1 MKFQATMPAPAG
13 ATGPDPIANPQDVT
27 EAMLLRLPER
37 RAAMDVPLLASYLA
51 LDAPPGQTATF
62 DVWCLDE
69 ETERAG
75 LAARKFYRLRT
86 GITLTAGQIVLLT
99 PSAAV
104 LAAPVPMG
112 TLYLRQTADTLT
124 GLGTVGALGV

>member
-1 MKFQATMPAPAG
+1 MKFQATMLAPQG
-13 ATGPDPIANPQDVT
+13 AIGPDPIATPQDVT

-51 LDAPPGQTATF
+51 LDAAAGETVTF

-75 LAARKFYRLRT
+75 LAARKFYLYRT
-86 GITLTAGQIVLLT
+86 GVVLTAGRIALLSPT
-99 PSAAV
+99 AT
-104 LAAPVPMG
+104 LWAPIPMG

-124 GLGTVGALGV
+124 GPGTVGALGV